1 MVRTWWRPHVRSFT
15 WRNIDAK
22 EIVEVVPWGDIFVS
36 SLLKLPGWGTSPVHE
51 MLDLIS
57 PGCGM
62 LQNHGLVTCKGI
74 SFEASIQFI

>member
-1 MVRTWWRPHVRSFT
+1 MSCPSPARQVKR
-15 WRNIDAK
+15 RNIDAK
-22 EIVEVVPWGDIFVS
+22 EIVEVVPWGDIFAR
-36 SLLKLPGWGTSPVHE
+36 SLLKLPGCGTSPVHG

-57 PGCGM
+57 PVCGM